1 MRSKHGHQKRRLKLQ
16 AIPKVDPL
24 SITNFE
30 RNRIEQELFLL
41 FCIFVAGR
49 ASLPIADKL
58 NRMFSLNDLCMPA
71 KLPDDCTQEM
81 RYSAAVV
88 RTSLTSNMRPFS
100 ILRKLYDEGLLMHFL
115 QLHKLGQYTRIYNC
129 IEEITNPATG
139 ITILSDVSV
148 DALVSYS
155 GIGPKTARF
164 FVVHS
169 RPNQKYAILD
179 THILNMISRYLSE
192 NCGRVSSPYREL
204 VPKSTP
210 QNETEYKFWELMYLG
225 ICSKQHKEPAE
236 FDLATWLAKGGVAE
250 LN

>member
-1 MRSKHGHQKRRLKLQ
+1 MRSKRRTIQKV
-16 AIPKVDPL
+16 PKVDPH
-24 SITNFE
+24 SITNFD

-58 NRMFSLNDLCMPA
+58 NRMFSLNNLCMPA
-71 KLPDDCTQEM
+71 KLPDNCTQEM

-88 RTSLTSNMRPFS
+88 RTSLTNNMRPFS

-129 IEEITNPATG
+129 IQEITHPATG

-179 THILNMISRYLSE
+179 THILNMISRYLSKE
-192 NCGRVSSPYREL
+192 SGRISSPFREL

-210 QNETEYKFWELMYLG
+210 QNETEYKFWELVYLG
-225 ICSKQHKEPAE
+225 ICSKQDKDPAE
-236 FDLATWLAKGGVAE
+236 VDLATWLAKGGVAL